1 MDTILPTMNVDEAMA
16 LLEGTMSEL
25 RDTETRLRIC
35 EEQLEEMNKL
45 VFEQSATDPL
55 TGLKNR
61 AAFERIMNQQQAR
74 SGRSNASLALLMVD
88 VDKLHAYNEE
98 FGRHGGDEV
107 LQQVAQVLKSHA
119 RAYDYV
125 VRYENDQFAVVL
137 PDTDIEGAKMVA
149 ERVRSSVKAIRWRHR
164 GMTVSIGVAGGSAEA
179 QSDNADRALAGRAI
193 AALAKAKT
201 IGDCVVQDHS
211 PQ

>member
-1 MDTILPTMNVDEAMA
+1 MDTLLPTMNADEALA

-45 VFEQSATDPL
+45 VFEQSATDTL

-74 SGRSNASLALLMVD
+74 SGRSSVSLALLMVD
-88 VDKLHAYNEE
+88 VDKLHAYNDE

-125 VRYENDQFAVVL
+125 VRYENDQLAVVL
-137 PDTDIEGAKMVA
+137 PDTDLEGANGVA
-149 ERVRSSVKAIRWRHR
+149 ERIRSSVKAIRWRHR
-164 GMTVSIGVAGGSAEA
+164 GMTVSLGVAGSSSVEQGQTLVARAVDALNAARA
-179 QSDNADRALAGRAI
+179 QSGNGLGLAG
-193 AALAKAKT
+193 
-201 IGDCVVQDHS
+201 Q
-211 PQ
+211 

>member
-1 MDTILPTMNVDEAMA
+1 MDTLLPTMNPDEALA

-45 VFEQSATDPL
+45 VFEQSATDTL

-88 VDKLHAYNEE
+88 VDKLRAYNEE

-107 LQQVAQVLKSHA
+107 LQQVAQVLKGHA

-137 PDTDIEGAKMVA
+137 PDTELEGAKVVA
-149 ERVRSSVKAIRWRHR
+149 ERVRSTVKAIAWRHR
-164 GMTVSIGVAGGSAEA
+164 GMTVSIGVAGSKAE
-179 QSDNADRALAGRAI
+179 SDGESIVARTTTALEKARANGDQI
-193 AALAKAKT
+193 AL
-201 IGDCVVQDHS
+201 DLQVN
-211 PQ
+211 